1 MPRKNTQ
8 ITGNIG
14 MYYVCFKLSEL
25 GWNVMPTARNA
36 KGIDI
41 VAYREDG
48 EYVGIQVKTLSKPN
62 AIGLGKSLEK
72 IPAEYWCVV
81 AKQKDAH
88 WAVFVLT
95 RKEIQSKA
103 YRDRKGNWW
112 VEYRDFGKS
121 DQYLEKWER
130 IGV

>member
-25 GWNVMPTARNA
+25 GRNVMPTARNA

-72 IPAEYWCVV
+72 SRRNTGA
-81 AKQKDAH
+81 
-88 WAVFVLT
+88 LS
-95 RKEIQSKA
+95 RS
-103 YRDRKGNWW
+103 RRM
-112 VEYRDFGKS
+112 
-121 DQYLEKWER
+121 R
-130 IGV
+130 IGLSLF